1 MSDAKNDSKSNW
13 QLLLSVLKSTEDQIL
28 EWEKS
33 QLLTCEDSKK
43 ILGDFPKLAESY
55 SLNAE
60 NGTAFPQRDCF
71 LPRQPTETDAV
82 KELRMSIF
90 MAKFLEFLRSGGI
103 LPLSKYHALRA
114 ALRSRMKVVERQ
126 LSLEGNH
133 RSDLEAQCVAGS
145 GESDSA
151 TTIDASEVPW
161 QMAIV
166 GFSLAALLF
175 PLLLFS
181 LMGLSVPRA
190 GEAFWTSLYLGHPL
204 MGIWQALTISPR
216 SWGAWTI
223 PVSFLLWP
231 LEWALYGFL
240 LQYGVRR
247 SQAVESIAVILLVA
261 VGIVL
266 NALAIYVMRHV
277 ASLFLL
283 FPAIYSGVGIAL
295 IYKGITRPTPII
307 RTQRPKKRSE

>member
-1 MSDAKNDSKSNW
+1 
-13 QLLLSVLKSTEDQIL
+13 
-28 EWEKS
+28 
-33 QLLTCEDSKK
+33 LTRSFSRQ
-43 ILGDFPKLAESY
+43 GF
-55 SLNAE
+55 
-60 NGTAFPQRDCF
+60 TA
-71 LPRQPTETDAV
+71 TN
-82 KELRMSIF
+82 K
-90 MAKFLEFLRSGGI
+90 
-103 LPLSKYHALRA
+103 
-114 ALRSRMKVVERQ
+114 
-126 LSLEGNH
+126 
-133 RSDLEAQCVAGS
+133 
-145 GESDSA
+145 
-151 TTIDASEVPW
+151 DASEVPW
-161 QMAIV
+161 QLAIV

-204 MGIWQALTISPR
+204 MGLWQALTISPR

-266 NALAIYVMRHV
+266 NALAICVMRHV
-277 ASLFLL
+277 SSLFLL
-283 FPAIYSGVGIAL
+283 FPVIYSGVGITL
-295 IYKGITRPTPII
+295 IYRGITRPKPII
-307 RTQRPKKRSE
+307 RTQRKKNVPSNKLQHANRGAVHLSLFVWQ